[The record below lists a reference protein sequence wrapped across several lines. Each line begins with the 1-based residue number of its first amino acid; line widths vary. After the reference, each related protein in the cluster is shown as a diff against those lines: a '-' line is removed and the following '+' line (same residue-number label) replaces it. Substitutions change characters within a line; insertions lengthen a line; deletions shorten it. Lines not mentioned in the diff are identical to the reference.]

1 MKTWLPKICQSQ
13 KTTWF
18 FCLFS
23 RGYFL
28 GVYTAV
34 TTMYTYARNQL
45 TVSPAIKRTPS
56 RETEKRKRPKKNSVL
71 TQYNSAFPLP
81 FWCKILPFDIFEKK
95 TYLLMSSPLLIPT
108 ALFSLCCQI
117 TTYAK
122 KKKKLW
128 SSPGNNLLRFSSQV
142 LKSTLHPTSRA
153 LCTRNMRNRCTKKKY
168 YCEDCSPRL
177 LLIRQRRTMPPL
189 IYFCTDEKKKKKSPA
204 TLMPH
209 ALKTSTERNR
219 HTKCT

>member
-13 KTTWF
+13 KTTCF

-45 TVSPAIKRTPS
+45 TVSPAIKRTPC
-56 RETEKRKRPKKNSVL
+56 RETEKRKRPKKNPVL

-108 ALFSLCCQI
+108 ALFSLSLLSNYHVCKKRNYDRAPAI
-117 TTYAK
+117 TC
-122 KKKKLW
+122 W
-128 SSPGNNLLRFSSQV
+128 DSLLTFSC
-142 LKSTLHPTSRA
+142 P
-153 LCTRNMRNRCTKKKY
+153 LC
-168 YCEDCSPRL
+168 
-177 LLIRQRRTMPPL
+177 IPPL
-189 IYFCTDEKKKKKSPA
+189 AHSALGICETVVLRKNIIVKIAAPA
-204 TLMPH
+204 YY
-209 ALKTSTERNR
+209 
-219 HTKCT
+219 